1 MTELQMGLIGLGATA
16 VVGVFGYNKW
26 QEYRQ
31 RKLAEALLRP
41 QHEDV
46 LLGDG
51 PKAAP
56 AVRNEPEFRA
66 ESPVVAAERREPVFA
81 DEQPMSESGEP
92 GLAERFPEEEAASV
106 PAEPTFTMPSE
117 AETEFPDLPAGL
129 VPGSLLDPRLEFIA
143 AMELVDA
150 VPGAQIVHAQHTALQ
165 HVGKPVHWVA
175 FNERA
180 REWERIAPD
189 SEVPV
194 RRLRVGLQL
203 VDRTGPVSDADLATF
218 TEAMHDLAD
227 QLLAV
232 ADMPS
237 SQVLDQAAEIDRFC
251 AAVDLEIG
259 VNLVSRAALFSG
271 TKIRA
276 LAEAAGM
283 VLGDDG
289 AFTRYDDDGRS
300 QFTLQ
305 NFETTRFSRESMLNL
320 STHGLTFVLDVPRV
334 AHGERVFQ
342 QMVELAKRF
351 SETLQGTLVD
361 DNRQPLNDVQLDH
374 IRREFIGKPQA
385 TMASYGI
392 PAGSAQALR
401 LFS

>member
-16 VVGVFGYNKW
+16 VVGVLAYNKW
-26 QEYRQ
+26 QEYRH
-31 RKLAEALLRP
+31 RKLAEAVLRP
-41 QHEDV
+41 QHDDV

-51 PKAAP
+51 PKTPPAAQD
-56 AVRNEPEFRA
+56 EPEFRA
-66 ESPVVAAERREPVFA
+66 EVPAGVVERREPVFA
-81 DEQPMSESGEP
+81 DTPPLEASAEP
-92 GLAERFPEEEAASV
+92 GLTPVFADGQPS
-106 PAEPTFTMPSE
+106 PDTTPGAEPSIATHDPE
-117 AETEFPDLPAGL
+117 LPELPAGL
-129 VPGSLLDPRLEFIA
+129 VPGTLLDPRLEFIV
-143 AMELVDA
+143 AMELVDP
-150 VPGAQIVHAQHTALQ
+150 VPGTQIVYSQQPALQ
-165 HVGKPVHWVA
+165 HLGKPVHWVA
-175 FNERA
+175 FNERT

-194 RRLRVGLQL
+194 RRIRVGLQL
-203 VDRTGPVSDADLATF
+203 VDRTGPVAEGDVLTF
-218 TEAMHDLAD
+218 TEAMHVLAD
-227 QLLAV
+227 QLMAV

-237 SQVLDQAAEIDRFC
+237 SQVLDQAVEIDRFC

-259 VNLVSRAALFSG
+259 VNLVSRAVPFSG

-289 AFTRYDDDGRS
+289 AFIRYDDDGRA
-300 QFTLQ
+300 QFALQ

-351 SETLQGTLVD
+351 AETLQGTLVD